1 MRVSGYIAG
10 ALVSAIA
17 ATMLLHHLGRDAIG
31 RYGVAVAMVAIV
43 GALSDLGLT
52 AVGVREISLRPAAER
67 WHVAQTLL
75 GLRIVLTM
83 VGTVLIVLITG
94 FVYSKTL
101 AVGVALASVG
111 LLFQVTQDNFAMP
124 LVVELR
130 LGWVSVLELLRQ
142 LLSTATIAVLVVV
155 GARLVA
161 FLSVSIPVGV
171 IMVIC
176 TVMVVRGRRALRP
189 VFDLDQWRSM
199 MSAAL
204 PYTAA
209 VAAAALYLR
218 VAMLLVAAISNP
230 GQAGDFTASFRIIEV
245 LMVVPAVLASAAFPI
260 FARAARDDHERL
272 GYALGRV
279 FEVALI
285 VGTWVAISIAIGA
298 PLAIEIIGG
307 GEFRGASSVLAVQGV
322 ALGAMFV
329 SAVWANGLLGLGM
342 YRQIMVLN
350 ITALAANACVV
361 TALVLLDGAQG
372 AAIGTAIV
380 EIGAAIANAALVIR
394 GRPQLRPSLRA
405 MPRVAVAGLLGL
417 APLAL
422 PDTPVIV
429 RLALSSLIYG
439 ASILA
444 LGVLP
449 REIDVFLPSI
459 LRRRDL

>member
-1 MRVSGYIAG
+1 MRVGGYIAG
-10 ALVSAIA
+10 ALVSAVA
-17 ATMLLHHLGRDAIG
+17 AAMLLHHLGRDATG

-52 AVGVREISLRPAAER
+52 AVGVREISLRPPSER
-67 WHVAQTLL
+67 WHVAQALL
-75 GLRIVLTM
+75 GLRIVLTIIGAAL
-83 VGTVLIVLITG
+83 VIAITA
-94 FVYSKTL
+94 VAYSPTL
-101 AVGVALASVG
+101 AAGVALASVG

-142 LLSTATIAVLVVV
+142 TLSTVVIVLLVVF
-155 GARLVA
+155 GAHLLA

-171 IMVIC
+171 VMVAC
-176 TVMVVRGRRALRP
+176 TVMVVRGQRALRP
-189 VFDLDQWRSM
+189 MFDREQWRSM

-218 VAMLLVAAISNP
+218 IAMLLVAAISTP
-230 GQAGDFTASFRIIEV
+230 AQAGNFTASFRIIEV
-245 LMVVPAVLASAAFPI
+245 LTVIPAVLASVAFPI

-279 FEVALI
+279 FEVALV
-285 VGTWVAISIAIGA
+285 VGAWVSVSIAIAA

-307 GEFRGASSVLAVQGV
+307 PKFHGASEVLAVQGV

-329 SAVWANGLLGLGM
+329 SAVWGNGLLGLGM
-342 YRQIMVLN
+342 YRQIMLLN
-350 ITALAANACVV
+350 LAALASVAAIV
-361 TALVLLDGAQG
+361 TVLVMMDGAQG

-380 EIGAAIANAALVIR
+380 EVGAATANALLVIR
-394 GRPQLRPSLRA
+394 GRPKLRPSLRVV
-405 MPRVAVAGLLGL
+405 PRVALAALLGL
-417 APLAL
+417 APLAI
-422 PDTPVIV
+422 PGAPVIA

-439 ASILA
+439 AVILA
-444 LGVLP
+444 LRVLP
-449 REIDVFLPSI
+449 EEVSVLLPSP
-459 LRRRDL
+459 LRRRSP